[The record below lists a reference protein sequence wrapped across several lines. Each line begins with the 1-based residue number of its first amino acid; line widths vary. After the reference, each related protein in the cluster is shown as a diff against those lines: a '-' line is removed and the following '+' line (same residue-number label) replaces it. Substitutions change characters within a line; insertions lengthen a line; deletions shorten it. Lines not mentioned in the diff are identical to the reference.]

1 VRLKY
6 RAAGVCARFLRTC
19 ASRCLL
25 LLLAGASTAGAQ
37 QPRGMDIKLDPATT
51 VIHWTLGDVLHTV
64 RGTFKLKSG
73 LVHLDPETGA
83 VTGSVV
89 VDATSGES
97 GNSMR
102 DEVMHNKILESSRYQ
117 TITFRPVQLNGKF
130 DPNREQALTV
140 DGIFNLHGQ
149 DHPLQLNVSVHPASG
164 TITLNI
170 HFTVPYVQWGLKD
183 PSTFVLRVDKDV
195 SIDIEATA
203 QLKP

>member
-1 VRLKY
+1 M
-6 RAAGVCARFLRTC
+6 
-19 ASRCLL
+19 L
-25 LLLAGASTAGAQ
+25 LLLAGASTARAQ
-37 QPRGMDIKLDPATT
+37 QARGIDIKLDPGTT

-102 DEVMHNKILESSRYQ
+102 DQVMHNKILESSRYQ
-117 TITFRPVQLNGKF
+117 TIAFRPVHLNGKF

-140 DGIFNLHGQ
+140 DGILPARTG
-149 DHPLQLNVSVHPASG
+149 HPLQLNVERASCSG
-164 TITLNI
+164 DD
-170 HFTVPYVQWGLKD
+170 HSPYTFHGAVRAVGFKD

>member
-6 RAAGVCARFLRTC
+6 RVAGVWAMSLRTS
-19 ASRCLL
+19 ASLCL
-25 LLLAGASTAGAQ
+25 LLLAGAAAARAQ
-37 QPRGMDIKLDPATT
+37 QARGIDIKLDPTST

-102 DEVMHNKILESSRYQ
+102 DQVMHNKVLESSRYQ
-117 TITFRPVQLNGKF
+117 TITFRPVHVNGKF

-140 DGIFNLHGQ
+140 DGIFSLHGQ
-149 DHPLQLNVSVHPASG
+149 DHPLQLNVSVHPDSG
-164 TITLNI
+164 AITLTT

-183 PSTFVLRVDKDV
+183 PSSFVLRVDKDV

-203 QLKP
+203 RLKP

>member
-1 VRLKY
+1 MRLKY
-6 RAAGVCARFLRTC
+6 RAAGGCARFLRTS
-19 ASRCLL
+19 AFLCLL
-25 LLLAGASTAGAQ
+25 LLLAGAPAARAQ
-37 QPRGMDIKLDPATT
+37 QARGIDIKLDPTST

-73 LVHLDPETGA
+73 LIHLDPETGA
-83 VTGSVV
+83 MTGSIV

-102 DEVMHNKILESSRYQ
+102 DQVMHEKVLESSRYQ
-117 TITFRPVQLNGKF
+117 TITFRPVHVNGKF

-140 DGIFNLHGQ
+140 DGVFSLHGQ
-149 DHPLQLNVSVHPASG
+149 DHPLQLNVNVHPASG
-164 TITLNI
+164 TITLNT

-183 PSTFVLRVDKDV
+183 PSTFVLRVNKDI

>member
-1 VRLKY
+1 MRLKY
-6 RAAGVCARFLRTC
+6 RAAGVYARFLRTC
-19 ASRCLL
+19 ASHCLL
-25 LLLAGASTAGAQ
+25 LLFVGASTARAQ
-37 QPRGMDIKLDPATT
+37 RLRGIDIKLDPATT

-64 RGTFKLKSG
+64 RGTFKLRSG

-102 DEVMHNKILESSRYQ
+102 DQVMHNKVLESSRYQ
-117 TITFRPVQLNGKF
+117 TITFRPVHLNGRF
-130 DPNREQALTV
+130 DPSREQALTV

-149 DHPLQLNVSVHPASG
+149 DHPLQLIVSAHSTSG
-164 TITLNI
+164 SIIFNT
-170 HFTVPYVQWGLKD
+170 HFMVPYVQWGLKD

-195 SIDIEATA
+195 SIDIEGTS